1 MPDDPGPEQ
10 RLERVRSGPLL
21 DVAAPHPIRA
31 MLITG
36 WPPIVLAL
44 LLSYLAALFFPLL
57 AAPLMIG
64 VPLAVIAAL
73 TIGGARARRIRL
85 TVTDENVRVSNG
97 KAEIA
102 CARSHVVSAVLVERL
117 SRRRLAP
124 ATTDLIL
131 LDRNGRSALLLSGLL
146 WPPAVLDQVIAI
158 VLPHAAVP
166 DAVERVSGKQTPSSL
181 TARFPRILDDADG
194 TQRGRSARDI
204 VLLVVMVVVAATCLV
219 VSALLLFG

>member
-1 MPDDPGPEQ
+1 
-10 RLERVRSGPLL
+10 
-21 DVAAPHPIRA
+21 
-31 MLITG
+31 
-36 WPPIVLAL
+36 
-44 LLSYLAALFFPLL
+44 
-57 AAPLMIG
+57 MIG

-73 TIGGARARRIRL
+73 TIGGARARMIRL
-85 TVTDENVRVSNG
+85 SVTDEVVRVSNG

-117 SRRRLAP
+117 ARRRLAP

-131 LDRNGRSALLLSGLL
+131 LERNGRSVLLLSGLL
-146 WPPAVLDQVIAI
+146 WPPPILEQVIAI
-158 VLPHAAVP
+158 VVP
-166 DAVERVSGKQTPSSL
+166 NAVERVSGRQTPASL

-204 VLLVVMVVVAATCLV
+204 ILLVVMVLVAVTCLV